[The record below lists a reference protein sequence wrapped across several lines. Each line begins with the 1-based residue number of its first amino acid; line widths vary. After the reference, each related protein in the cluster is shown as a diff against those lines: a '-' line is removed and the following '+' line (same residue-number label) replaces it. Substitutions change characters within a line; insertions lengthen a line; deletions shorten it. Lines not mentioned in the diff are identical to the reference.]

1 MNRDARD
8 RRDGGRG
15 DAERLARAYARY
27 AASARKRR
35 SWSADNP
42 GNLAIRQ
49 ELVSAVWQLAGGA
62 LAGADD
68 VLDVGCGTGWW
79 LGHLAGERT
88 VHAHLHGVDILSDRV
103 SAARRHVPSA
113 TILTGDVRALPN
125 DHSFGVVTL
134 FTVLSSLRSHEDVQ
148 SVLRC
153 CWSVVAPGGVLLVWE
168 PRWPNPLNTVTLSI
182 SRREL
187 RQGLGRASAAS
198 TRTTTLVPA
207 LARRL
212 GPDTSTVYPKL
223 ASVRLLRTH
232 RLSCF
237 CRDC

>member
-1 MNRDARD
+1 MNRDAGD
-8 RRDGGRG
+8 RGDGGAG
-15 DAERLARAYARY
+15 DPEGVARTYARY
-27 AASARKRR
+27 ASSAGKRR

-62 LAGADD
+62 LAGADE

-79 LGHLAGERT
+79 LAQLAEEGT
-88 VHAHLHGVDILSDRV
+88 VHAHLHGVDILADRV
-103 SAARRHVPSA
+103 SAARRQVPSA
-113 TILTGDVRALPN
+113 TIVTGDVRALPN
-125 DHSFGVVTL
+125 GHSFGVVTL
-134 FTVLSSLRSHEDVQ
+134 FTVLSSLRSHEDVR
-148 SVLRC
+148 SALRR

-168 PRWPNPLNTVTLSI
+168 PRWPNPFNTVTLSI
-182 SRREL
+182 SAREL
-187 RQGLGRASAAS
+187 RRGLGRNPAS
-198 TRTTTLVPA
+198 TRTTTLLPA

-212 GPDTSTVYPKL
+212 GAHTGTVYPKL

-237 CRDC
+237 CRDR

>member
-15 DAERLARAYARY
+15 DAEGVARAYARY

-35 SWSADNP
+35 SWRADNP

-62 LAGADD
+62 LAGADE

-79 LGHLAGERT
+79 LGHLAEEGT
-88 VHAHLHGVDILSDRV
+88 VHAHLYGVDILSDRV

-113 TILTGDVRALPN
+113 TILRGDVRALFN
-125 DHSFGVVTL
+125 GHSFGVVTL
-134 FTVLSSLRSHEDVQ
+134 FTVLSSLRSHEDVR
-148 SVLRC
+148 SVLRR

-168 PRWPNPLNTVTLSI
+168 PRWPNPLNPVTLSI

-187 RQGLGRASAAS
+187 RQGLGRDPAS
-198 TRTTTLVPA
+198 TRTTTLLPA

-237 CRDC
+237 RRDC